1 MRQLYEEAYADWPEI
16 YALLGPDNRIQRLP
30 SYQKLIVSPEEEQ
43 WKTLLFAISSISDF
57 QDHHRDKALVKM
69 VVARNLLQTLPFQTC
84 TQFQLTAEVIR
95 YFNPDYLEVLLD
107 HYLTRLEQAEFQ
119 PDEALK
125 KSLSTLWHFVHKKF
139 TVATMKPLRKR
150 FEVLWTEP
158 QDNSTLAENK
168 FGPSSLLNDLN
179 NWLSALPATDQTAFV
194 QFFEQCL
201 EQQQKTSPSVKW
213 LVAAEKSLNEVAPDV
228 QAILFVQLFQTTI
241 AFIAEKHRQPT
252 EDFGWER
259 TAGVPNWIS
268 PVCWYAGRYCSDHA
282 PLRQAMSDL
291 TDIGYKKMPII
302 GSLAVKTSNACL
314 QGFAQMPDNKGVVAI
329 LRQQKRATNRNIKN
343 TIDKLLDSLA
353 GKNGITQGELR
364 EMSIPDFNLDE
375 TGMVAHDF
383 GDHEAILIVSPS
395 TKPQIQWLQKST
407 GKALKTAPA
416 AAKRDQASAYKTLQ
430 NQFKEL
436 KGAVSSSAHALE
448 SAWLER
454 RIWTLESL
462 SSRLLQHPVL
472 KVVASRLIWQFEH
485 DGQTGEAMFYE
496 GAWQNPDE
504 KSLAWLTPDTTVQLW
519 HPISNKAQQVLE
531 WRNWLEARQITQ
543 PFKQAFREVY
553 LVTPPEINTH
563 SYSNRFAAHVLRQ
576 HQFAALCS
584 LRGWHYKL
592 QGGFYSE
599 NSTSYR
605 DVQAWQYRIEFWT
618 ETGGFDELTDSGI
631 FPYIGTD
638 QVRFS
643 YQGRPVNIPDVPPLL
658 FSELMRD
665 VDLFVGVCSIGN
677 DPNWQDSGNDRL
689 RQYWHTYAFAD
700 DLSASGEVRLEALK
714 RIVPKLK
721 IGSKCRFEGKY
732 LLVQGSKH
740 LYKIHCGS
748 GNILMSPNDQYLCIV
763 PDQSA
768 KPTRQDV
775 YLPFEGDTL
784 LSIIISK
791 AMLLAA
797 DHAITDPTILR
808 QI

>member
-1 MRQLYEEAYADWPEI
+1 MEPPNLIKDLRA
-16 YALLGPDNRIQRLP
+16 
-30 SYQKLIVSPEEEQ
+30 YQKIVALPEEEQ

-57 QDHHRDKALVKM
+57 QDHDRNKALLKM
-69 VVARNLLQTLPFQTC
+69 VVARNLLQELPFQNC
-84 TQFQLTAEVIR
+84 RQFELTAEVIR
-95 YFNPDYLEVLLD
+95 YFNPEYLEVLLD
-107 HYLTRLEQAEFQ
+107 HFLTRLEQAGFQ
-119 PDEALK
+119 PDDALK
-125 KSLSTLWHFVHKKF
+125 KALSNLWHFAHKKF
-139 TVATMKPLRKR
+139 PVATMKPLRKR
-150 FEVLWTEP
+150 FDALWAEP
-158 QDNSTLAENK
+158 QDLSSLSESQ
-168 FGPSSLLNDLN
+168 FGPSSLLKDLN
-179 NWLSALPATDQTAFV
+179 KQLAQLPTSEQAAFV
-194 QFFEQCL
+194 HFFEECL
-201 EQQQKTSPSVKW
+201 TQENKTAPSVKW
-213 LVAAEKSLNEVAPDV
+213 LAAAEKTLETVSGEM
-228 QAILFVQLFQTTI
+228 QATMFAQLFRNTI
-241 AFIAEKHRQPT
+241 AFIAEKHRQPANS
-252 EDFGWER
+252 FGWER
-259 TAGVPNWIS
+259 TAGVPNWVS
-268 PVCWYAGRYCSDHA
+268 PVCWYAGRYCSEYVVIRES
-282 PLRQAMSDL
+282 LSDL
-291 TDIGYKKMPII
+291 ADIGYKKMPVI
-302 GSLAVKTSNACL
+302 GSLAVKTANACL
-314 QGFAQMPDNKGVVAI
+314 QGFAQMPDQKGVVAI

-343 TIDKLLDSLA
+343 SIDRILESLA
-353 GKNGITQGELR
+353 GKSGLSQGELR

-383 GDHEAILIVSPS
+383 GDYEAVMILSPES
-395 TKPQIQWLQKST
+395 KPQMQWLQKST
-407 GKALKTAPA
+407 GKALKSVPIAV
-416 AAKRDQASAYKTLQ
+416 KRDQALAYKSLQ

-436 KGAVSSSAHALE
+436 KDAISGMAHALE
-448 SAWLER
+448 GAWLER
-454 RIWTLESL
+454 RSWTLESL
-462 SSRLLQHPVL
+462 SARLLQHPVL

-485 DGQTGEAMFYE
+485 NGQTGEAMFYE
-496 GAWQNPDE
+496 GAWQNPGG
-504 KSLAWLTPDTTVQLW
+504 KPLTWLTPDTTVQLW
-519 HPISNKAQQVLE
+519 HPISSRAQEVLE
-531 WRNWLEARQITQ
+531 WRNWLEARRITQ

-599 NSTSYR
+599 NTAPYR
-605 DVQAWQYRIEFWT
+605 EVPAWQYRIEFWT
-618 ETGGFDELTDSGI
+618 ETGAFEELNDSGI

-643 YQGRPVNIPDVPPLL
+643 YQGRPVNIPEVPPLL

-721 IGSKCRFEGKY
+721 IGPKCRFEGKY

-768 KPTRQDV
+768 KPARQDV

-797 DHAITDPTILR
+797 DRDITDPTILR